1 MAGSKLQIVTCF
13 VVFAALVAP
22 FAWQLTRLTRVER
35 VDLPVDRIHALSWE
49 DSRVGRIDRHSVQ
62 LVFVSDGEQASH
74 ADESSAL
81 ATALSSMRVSV
92 ADQRQQK
99 PLAPSRA
106 LRDALRSRKDEQVD
120 DALHQQQRSVARGD
134 ETFTVFFICEDVSE
148 PVASTVVVGQ
158 YRHAWAY
165 GCVGGDRHAAVPV
178 LRRLLSEHV
187 FRVPPTTHEQTRDTR
202 RARVADKYRLQ
213 FTLLQERADT
223 PWTWDFDAWQRRYV
237 APLLQKVGSLAEFTV
252 EHQVVHFARLAQEI
266 HWDDAGKFHFVQ
278 ADDLRH
284 FKSTND
290 FLTSS
295 VLADREQVLHFM
307 VALPAPEHSPLQ
319 IRATAPQRRVTSS
332 FAIPGWGLATIV
344 RPDLLAAS
352 AEAEA
357 QELQRVAGLVVSQ
370 FRTLFGLPAHHARRP
385 NEDITFLPA
394 RRDGV
399 AQWELDAIT
408 RQLLQSHVRSAVETL
423 QSIVRLV
430 TDMPEMTVH
439 ERLQQR
445 IVRAADA
452 MEKILCANCSAV
464 RADDAPALLE
474 SARRAADE
482 ADAVYYDHTMTKQLY
497 FPQEQMLGVYAPL
510 LAPLLLSIVFGW
522 IREFK
527 QWRKQQRQ
535 QKHQPL
541 QQQ

>member
-22 FAWQLTRLTRVER
+22 FAWRLTQVER
-35 VDLPVDRIHALSWE
+35 VELPVDRIHALSWR
-49 DSRVGRIDRHSVQ
+49 DSRVGRLDDSHRIE
-62 LVFVSDGEQASH
+62 LVLLSDARDGERDRVAS
-74 ADESSAL
+74 SL
-81 ATALSSMRVSV
+81 ATALSSDRVTVTTRPTQS
-92 ADQRQQK
+92 
-99 PLAPSRA
+99 LAPSSA
-106 LRDALRSRKDEQVD
+106 VRDALRSGDLARID
-120 DALHQQQRSVARGD
+120 DALRQQHAATRDAAFSIFV
-134 ETFTVFFICEDVSE
+134 VCEDVSMA
-148 PVASTVVVGQ
+148 PAGPSLVTVGQ
-158 YRHAWAY
+158 YRHAWTY
-165 GCVGGDRHAAVPV
+165 GCAGGDRHAALPT
-178 LRRLLSEHV
+178 LRRLVAEHLFPV
-187 FRVPPTTHEQTRDTR
+187 RPPATTDESTRDTR

-213 FTLLQERADT
+213 FTLLKERADSS
-223 PWTWDFDAWQRRYV
+223 WRWDFDAWQRRYV
-237 APLLQKVGSLAEFTV
+237 APLLQKVGSLAEFSV
-252 EHQVVHFARLAQEI
+252 EHQVVHYARLAQEI
-266 HWDDAGKFHFVQ
+266 HWDDASKTHFVT

-295 VLADREQVLHFM
+295 VLADREQVLRFM

-319 IRATAPQRRVTSS
+319 IRSTSPAATRMASS

-344 RPDLLAAS
+344 RPDRLEAS
-352 AEAEA
+352 RETET

-370 FRTLFGLPAHHARRP
+370 FRTLFGLPAHHERRK
-385 NEDITFLPA
+385 DDAIAFLPA

-399 AQWELDAIT
+399 TQWELDVIT
-408 RQLLQSHVRSAVETL
+408 RRLLQSHVRASVKTL

-445 IVRAADA
+445 IVRAVDA
-452 MEKILCANCSAV
+452 MEQILCANCSAV
-464 RADDAPALLE
+464 HVADAPALLE
-474 SARRAADE
+474 KARRAADE

-522 IREFK
+522 IRELK
-527 QWRKQQRQ
+527 QWRKKQ
-535 QKHQPL
+535 QKPL
-541 QQQ
+541 QP